1 MDLCLV
7 HHEQLF
13 MAVVQ
18 AVVMPTIASAI
29 ASTTGISHIS
39 NLCNVNS
46 TFAFAQFLN
55 IIYTF

>member
-13 MAVVQ
+13 MAVVP

-46 TFAFAQFLN
+46 TFVLRSF
-55 IIYTF
+55 